1 LPLKINPGTFLRGIK
16 FRGTNISSIHSH
28 SEQRGIFEG
37 AWIKL
42 LKVLPYWL
50 IFLIIAV
57 GAQATGFLMSKNN
70 IATAKNQPQV
80 LGASTGVPSIRGAD
94 SEARLISQINFPD
107 LSDVNAKSYLVFD
120 LASGQTLLAKNSG
133 QKFAIASLTKLMTAL
148 VAYSNTDLNQDFVI
162 SDRDILNVKPNLG
175 LIPGDSVRALDIF
188 NAMLIGSCNDAAKA
202 LADYTTRVSGSD
214 FVGLMNQKDLGLQ
227 NTSYQNPMGFDNS
240 GNYST
245 ADDLKIL
252 ITQEQK
258 LSVFTD
264 LGRRINYEFLGSLG
278 KAYYTSAT
286 NKLIQK
292 YPDIQAIKTGWTN
305 EASGAMA
312 TKVDIGGREVV
323 ILVLDSQ
330 SRESDTLKLKAA
342 LESSFDWQ

>member
-1 LPLKINPGTFLRGIK
+1 MPLKI
-16 FRGTNISSIHSH
+16 
-28 SEQRGIFEG
+28 
-37 AWIKL
+37 KL
-42 LKVLPYWL
+42 FKIIPYW
-50 IFLIIAV
+50 IVFLVIAV
-57 GAQATGFLMSKNN
+57 GAQAMGVLISKDNE
-70 IATAKNQPQV
+70 APAKNQPQV
-80 LGASTGVPSIRGAD
+80 LGVSTSTPSIRGAD
-94 SEARLISQINFPD
+94 SEAKLISQINFPD
-107 LSDVNAKSYLVFD
+107 LSAVNAKSYLVFD

-148 VAYSNTDLNQDFVI
+148 VAYGNIDLNQDFVI
-162 SDRDILNVKPNLG
+162 SDRDILNVKPDLG
-175 LIPGDSVRALDIF
+175 LVPGDSVRALDIF

-202 LADYTTRVSGSD
+202 LANYTTLVSGSD
-214 FVGLMNQKDLGLQ
+214 FVGLMNQKAADLGLQ

-245 ADDLKIL
+245 VEDLKIL
-252 ITQEQK
+252 IIQEQK

-292 YPDIQAIKTGWTN
+292 YPDIQAIKTGWTD
-305 EASGAMA
+305 EANGAMA

-323 ILVLDSQ
+323 IVVLDSQ
-330 SRESDTLKLKAA
+330 NRESDTLKLKAA

>member
-1 LPLKINPGTFLRGIK
+1 LPLKI
-16 FRGTNISSIHSH
+16 
-28 SEQRGIFEG
+28 
-37 AWIKL
+37 KL
-42 LKVLPYWL
+42 FKIIPYW
-50 IFLIIAV
+50 IVFLVIAV
-57 GAQATGFLMSKNN
+57 GAQAMGVLISKDNE
-70 IATAKNQPQV
+70 APAKNQPQV
-80 LGASTGVPSIRGAD
+80 LGVSTSTPSIRGAD
-94 SEARLISQINFPD
+94 SEAKLISQINFPD
-107 LSDVNAKSYLVFD
+107 LSAVNAKSYLVFD

-148 VAYSNTDLNQDFVI
+148 VAYGNIDLNQDFVI
-162 SDRDILNVKPNLG
+162 SDRDILNVKPDLG
-175 LIPGDSVRALDIF
+175 LVPGDSVRALDIF

-202 LADYTTRVSGSD
+202 LANYTTLVSGSD
-214 FVGLMNQKDLGLQ
+214 FVGLMNQKAADLGLQ

-245 ADDLKIL
+245 VEDLKIL
-252 ITQEQK
+252 IIQEQK

-292 YPDIQAIKTGWTN
+292 YPDIQAIKTGWTD
-305 EASGAMA
+305 EANGAMA

-323 ILVLDSQ
+323 IVVLDSQ
-330 SRESDTLKLKAA
+330 NRESDTLKLKAA